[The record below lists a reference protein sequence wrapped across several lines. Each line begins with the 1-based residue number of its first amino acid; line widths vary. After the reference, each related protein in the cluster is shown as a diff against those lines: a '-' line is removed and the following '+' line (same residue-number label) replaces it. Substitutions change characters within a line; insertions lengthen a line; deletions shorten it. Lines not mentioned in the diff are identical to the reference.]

1 MSKEFE
7 NEERKKDFI
16 VSDAFV
22 SIKNCL
28 LLAQSYIESREELSE
43 HTPLY
48 QIFDDIERA
57 IKRVTPY
64 YKELECVK

>member
-1 MSKEFE
+1 MTKEFE
-7 NEERKKDFI
+7 KEERKKDFI

-43 HTPLY
+43 HTPLH

-57 IKRVTPY
+57 LKKVRPY
-64 YKELECVK
+64 YGELDCIK